1 MRERGQSREADFKN
15 GRRWGGVGMRGGG
28 QKSRERESFNSGE
41 KS

>member
-28 QKSRERESFNSGE
+28 GE
-41 KS
+41 EQGKRKL